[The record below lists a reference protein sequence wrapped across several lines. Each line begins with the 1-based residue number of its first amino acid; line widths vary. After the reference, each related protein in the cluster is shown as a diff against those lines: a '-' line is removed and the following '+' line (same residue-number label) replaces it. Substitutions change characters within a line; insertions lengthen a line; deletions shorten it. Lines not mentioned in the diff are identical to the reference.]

1 MVMGKVKSF
10 FKKNALK
17 SCFYALV
24 KADGSAQA
32 MSITTASR
40 GKSRGL
46 QIFLHGLV
54 AEILYSGLLNAWLQK
69 HSEKPT
75 CDFEAEFF
83 TGIVFFC
90 TGRKAV
96 FAQVGCWRTGDLYRF
111 SPKSMLCFC
120 NLFISKWLR

>member
-1 MVMGKVKSF
+1 MVKKKFKLF

-17 SCFYALV
+17 SCFEALV

-46 QIFLHGLV
+46 QIFLHGQV
-54 AEILYSGLLNAWLQK
+54 AEILYSGLPNAWLQK
-69 HSEKPT
+69 HNEKPT
-75 CDFEAEFF
+75 CDFEADFF
-83 TGIVFFC
+83 TGIVF
-90 TGRKAV
+90 

>member
-1 MVMGKVKSF
+1 MVRGKVKSF

-46 QIFLHGLV
+46 QIFLHGQV

-69 HSEKPT
+69 HNEKPT
-75 CDFEAEFF
+75 CDFEADFF
-83 TGIVFFC
+83 TGIVFF
-90 TGRKAV
+90 
-96 FAQVGCWRTGDLYRF
+96 AQVGRPFLHRSGAGEPETFTDFLQNPCCVSATCLSLNG
-111 SPKSMLCFC
+111 
-120 NLFISKWLR
+120 

>member
-1 MVMGKVKSF
+1 MVKKKFKLF

-17 SCFYALV
+17 SCFEALV

-46 QIFLHGLV
+46 QIFLHGQV
-54 AEILYSGLLNAWLQK
+54 AEILYSGLQNGWLQK
-69 HSEKPT
+69 HNENPT

-83 TGIVFFC
+83 SGIAFLHRSGAGESETFTDFLPNPRC
-90 TGRKAV
+90 I
-96 FAQVGCWRTGDLYRF
+96 L
-111 SPKSMLCFC
+111 
-120 NLFISKWLR
+120 

>member
-1 MVMGKVKSF
+1 MVKKKFKLF

-17 SCFYALV
+17 SCFEALV

-46 QIFLHGLV
+46 QIFLHGQV

-69 HSEKPT
+69 HNEKPT
-75 CDFEAEFF
+75 CDFEADFF
-83 TGIVFFC
+83 TGIVFLHRSEGRFC
-90 TGRKAV
+90 TGRVLENRRPLQIFSKIHAV
-96 FAQVGCWRTGDLYRF
+96 FLQLVYL
-111 SPKSMLCFC
+111 
-120 NLFISKWLR
+120 